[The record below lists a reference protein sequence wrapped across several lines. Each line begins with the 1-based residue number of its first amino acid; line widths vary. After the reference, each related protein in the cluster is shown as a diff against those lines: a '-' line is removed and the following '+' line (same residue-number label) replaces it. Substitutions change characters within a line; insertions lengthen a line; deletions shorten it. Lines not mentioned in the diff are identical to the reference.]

1 VAKGGALIS
10 QVLLPKLTE
19 LYMEDLIIIGAGP
32 AGLTAGLYAA
42 RARLKVGILERLSP
56 GGQVLMTDW
65 VENYPGFPDGIS
77 GFELMDRMRRQV
89 EKFGLVIENQEVSR
103 LELSPEKKVVITDK
117 GNLETK
123 ALILATGATPQK
135 LGVEGEELLTGK
147 GISYC
152 ATCDGPFFR
161 DQEVAV
167 IGGGDTAVEEAIFLT
182 RFASKVHQVHRRDE
196 LRATKLLRER
206 AMALEK
212 IHFVWDTV
220 VTRIVGDTD
229 VRGLDLRNVKTGEKS
244 HLPVQGVFIFVGY
257 SPNNEL
263 FRGLLELDDWGF
275 VVTNNDMETSIPGV
289 FAAGDIRSKILRQ
302 VATAVGEGATA
313 LFAAE
318 RYLESFE

>member
-1 VAKGGALIS
+1 
-10 QVLLPKLTE
+10 
-19 LYMEDLIIIGAGP
+19 MEDLIIIGAGP

-103 LELSPEKKVVITDK
+103 LQLSPEKKVVITDK
-117 GNLETK
+117 GNLESK

-212 IHFVWDTV
+212 IHFIWDTV
-220 VTRIVGDTD
+220 VTRIVGDTE
-229 VRGLDLRNVKTGEKS
+229 VRGLDLRNVKNGEDS

-318 RYLESFE
+318 RYLESLE